1 MIKLQLIERPTELTD
16 EVQQQLTVE
25 YKKDHS
31 KCVWKQPY
39 IEKALLAMSHNK
51 CAYSEQYINQE
62 SAYMEIDH
70 FKCKSLYED
79 CVVEWG
85 NLLPSCQKC
94 NRTKWNHDV
103 VSEPIVN
110 PLIDTPKEF
119 LYVKAFK
126 YYPRD
131 KKGETTIDVLA
142 INDRIHLTNP
152 RAELGFKIAENIGN
166 LFESLKSAST
176 PRKQNNTLSKI
187 KSALEE
193 CGPTFEYSAVIST
206 YILYEDE
213 TFSELETYLR
223 ANNLWDSD
231 FDTIKHTLEEI
242 AMPK

>member
-16 EVQQQLTVE
+16 EVQQQLTEE
-25 YKKDHS
+25 YKNDHS

-70 FKCKSLYED
+70 FKCKDLYED

-131 KKGETTIDVLA
+131 KKGETTIDVLG

-152 RAELGFKIAENIGN
+152 RAELGFKIADNIGN
-166 LFESLKSAST
+166 LFELLKSAST

-213 TFSELETYLR
+213 TFSELEQYLR
-223 ANNLWDSD
+223 DNNLWDSD
-231 FDTIKHTLEEI
+231 FDTIKQTLSEI
-242 AMPK
+242 AMPQ

>member
-16 EVQQQLTVE
+16 EVQQQLTEE
-25 YKKDHS
+25 YKNDHS

-70 FKCKSLYED
+70 FKCKDLYED

-94 NRTKWNHDV
+94 NRTKLNHDV

-126 YYPRD
+126 YYPRNN
-131 KKGETTIDVLA
+131 KGETTIDVLA
-142 INDRIHLTNP
+142 INDRIHFTNP
-152 RAELGFKIAENIGN
+152 RAELGFKIAENISN
-166 LFESLKSAST
+166 LFEILKSAST
-176 PRKQNNTLSKI
+176 QTKQKNALSKI

-193 CGPTFEYSAVIST
+193 CGPKYEYSAVIST

-213 TFSELETYLR
+213 TYQNLEKYLKD
-223 ANNLWDSD
+223 NNLWDSD
-231 FDTIKHTLEEI
+231 FEYIKQSLAEI

>member
-1 MIKLQLIERPTELTD
+1 MIKLQLIEKPEELTD
-16 EVQQQLTVE
+16 EVQQQLTSE
-25 YKKDHS
+25 FKADHR
-31 KCVWKQPY
+31 KCVWKKPY
-39 IEKALLAMSHNK
+39 IEKALLKMSHNK
-51 CAYSEQYINQE
+51 CAYSEQYINRE

-70 FKCKSLYED
+70 FKCKDLYED

-85 NLLPSCQKC
+85 NLLPSCKKC
-94 NRTKWNHDV
+94 NTTKDNHDV

-166 LFESLKSAST
+166 LFELLKSAST

-213 TFSELETYLR
+213 TFSELEQYLR
-223 ANNLWDSD
+223 DNNLWDSD
-231 FDTIKHTLEEI
+231 FDTIKQTLSEI
-242 AMPK
+242 AMPQ